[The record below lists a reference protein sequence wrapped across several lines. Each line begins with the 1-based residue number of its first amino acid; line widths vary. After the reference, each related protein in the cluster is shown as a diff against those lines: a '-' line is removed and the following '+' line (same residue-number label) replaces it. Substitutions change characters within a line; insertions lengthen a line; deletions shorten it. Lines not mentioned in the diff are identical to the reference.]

1 MSEREKIAG
10 AIRTVEDFPQ
20 PGISFY
26 DIGPVLADAAL
37 FESSVRL
44 MAEPLRGRVS
54 KVVGFDARGF
64 IFGGAMATMLGVGF
78 VPLRKA
84 GKLPGAVERV
94 SYDLEYG
101 ANSLEIQKGLLGH
114 EDKVVLV
121 DDVIATGGTVLAGA
135 ELVQSEGATI
145 VECCALIDIPGLG
158 GGERIRAAG
167 VPVRAL
173 VELGGTA

>member
-10 AIRTVEDFPQ
+10 AIRTVEDFPK

-37 FESSVRL
+37 FELSVRL

-84 GKLPGAVERV
+84 GKLPGVVERV

-101 ANSLEIQKGLLGH
+101 ANSLEIQKGLLNRR
-114 EDKVVLV
+114 DTVVLV

-135 ELVQSEGATI
+135 ELVRSEGAAI
-145 VECCALIDIPGLG
+145 VECCALIDIPRLG
-158 GGERIRAAG
+158 GSERIRAAG
-167 VPVRAL
+167 VPVRSL
-173 VELGGTA
+173 VELGGSI